1 MFPRNKIAH
10 LNKMQYIYY
19 ICFPALKSHS
29 LRKQLENKS
38 VWRKPWCWPSL
49 AVGPDPARHAHSS
62 TGRQLN
68 LYVGSLRKM
77 TRKRETNFTWTLTS
91 FRHYLRE
98 CCSFSL
104 LPTLPSQSCC
114 PYSSKGDL
122 KSWPHKLDQRKHV
135 SRWVDWASCWLSYPR
150 STTWHWPTSPALS
163 SLHASKDTA
172 NQSANHI
179 TANTRKTA
187 YKTSERATVSI
198 AYNHFS
204 SIHVLLSFK
213 KDMIHSPASA
223 SALQLKRTLHCEHLS
238 GTGTVQKSVQCSEC
252 RHTYKHLAK
261 QQTVPIPLAKYSR
274 HKWRSF
280 SQEIKIISDKL

>member
-135 SRWVDWASCWLSYPR
+135 SRWVDWASCWLV
-150 STTWHWPTSPALS
+150 T
-163 SLHASKDTA
+163 
-172 NQSANHI
+172 
-179 TANTRKTA
+179 
-187 YKTSERATVSI
+187 
-198 AYNHFS
+198 
-204 SIHVLLSFK
+204 HV
-213 KDMIHSPASA
+213 PPP
-223 SALQLKRTLHCEHLS
+223 
-238 GTGTVQKSVQCSEC
+238 GTGQRAQRYLVSTHLTTPLTKVLT
-252 RHTYKHLAK
+252 TY
-261 QQTVPIPLAKYSR
+261 QQTQEKRLIKPAKGPLCQLRITIFHPSMFYSLSKR
-274 HKWRSF
+274 IWFVVQRLRQHS
-280 SQEIKIISDKL
+280 S